1 MAPARDASA
10 ERRPLH
16 VGICAPY
23 DLGEAGG
30 VNSHIRAQ
38 AAALRAR
45 GHRVTVFGA
54 SSSPLPDGEIPLG
67 SCVSIVLDGTKT
79 GFGVDPRAWFDVRR
93 LFDRHAFDVVHMHEP
108 FMPLVSWFVMRR
120 CRVPI
125 VATFHTHREAGHRWY
140 ARFRPWLRPMMQ
152 RVTTRLAVSEAARRT
167 VAREFP
173 GRYEIVP
180 NGIDVGRFQ
189 RACAAPS
196 SMVGG
201 RPHVLFVGRLE
212 RRKGADLLVRAMS
225 SVQRR
230 LPEARLVLVGEGP
243 ERSALERLAREL
255 AVDATFE
262 GRVTEE
268 ELPAYYRAA
277 DVVCSPARGG
287 ESFGVVLLEAMAAGR
302 PLVATR
308 IDGYAELLNDA
319 ACATLVDVDD
329 PAAIADAIGS
339 LLANPDLSRTL
350 GVRAASHATAY
361 DWPIVARRL
370 EDIYRRAVS
379 LVITNVAPSSRER
392 DRVGASRAI

>member
-1 MAPARDASA
+1 MASR
-10 ERRPLH
+10 ENGRPLR

-23 DLGEAGG
+23 DLGAAGG

-54 SSSPLPDGEIPLG
+54 SSSPLPDGEIALG

-108 FMPLVSWFVMRR
+108 FMPLVPWFVMRR

-140 ARFRPWLRPMMQ
+140 ARFRRWLQPMMA
-152 RVTTRLAVSEAARRT
+152 RVTTRLAVSEAARGT
-167 VAREFP
+167 VARHFP
-173 GRYEIVP
+173 GSYDIVP

-189 RACAAPS
+189 QAGATPR
-196 SMVGG
+196 SMRPA

-212 RRKGADLLVRAMS
+212 RRKGADLLVRAMAL
-225 SVQRR
+225 VQRR
-230 LPEARLVLVGEGP
+230 FPDAQLVLVGEGP
-243 ERSALERLAREL
+243 ERAALQRLAEE
-255 AVDATFE
+255 AGVDAIFE

-277 DVVCSPARGG
+277 DVVCSPALGG

-302 PLVATR
+302 PLVASR

-339 LLANPDLSRTL
+339 LLADPELRRAL
-350 GVRAASHATAY
+350 GVRAATHATAY
-361 DWPIVARRL
+361 DWSIIARRL
-370 EDIYRRAVS
+370 EDIYRRVVAPAP
-379 LVITNVAPSSRER
+379 INVAPSSRER
-392 DRVGASRAI
+392 DRVGVQRVM

>member
-1 MAPARDASA
+1 MPPRDQLADC
-10 ERRPLH
+10 RPLH

-54 SSSPLPDGEIPLG
+54 SSSPLPDGEIALG

-93 LFDRHAFDVVHMHEP
+93 LFDDHAFDVVHMHEP
-108 FMPLVSWFVMRR
+108 FMPLVSWFVLRR

-140 ARFRPWLRPMMQ
+140 AGFRRWLQPMMG
-152 RVTTRLAVSEAARRT
+152 RVATRLAVSEAARRT

-173 GRYEIVP
+173 GSYEIVP

-189 RACAAPS
+189 RESARPR
-196 SMVGG
+196 SMMPA

-212 RRKGADLLVRAMS
+212 QRKGADLLIRAMS
-225 SVQRR
+225 LVQRR
-230 LPEARLVLVGEGP
+230 VPGAQLVMVGEGP
-243 ERSALERLAREL
+243 ERLALERLAEEL
-255 AVDATFE
+255 GVDATFE
-262 GRVTEE
+262 GRVTDEA
-268 ELPAYYRAA
+268 LPAYYRAA
-277 DVVCSPARGG
+277 DVVCSPALGG

-302 PLVATR
+302 PVVATR
-308 IDGYAELLNDA
+308 IDGYAELLNGA
-319 ACATLVDVDD
+319 ACATLVDVED
-329 PAAIADAIGS
+329 PAAIADAIES
-339 LLANPDLSRTL
+339 LLANPDLRRTL
-350 GVRAASHATAY
+350 GARAASHATAY
-361 DWPIVARRL
+361 DWPIIACRL
-370 EDIYRRAVS
+370 EEIYRRVVPLAT
-379 LVITNVAPSSRER
+379 TNVAPSLLDR
-392 DRVGASRAI
+392 DRVKPSRAI